1 MKQETFGW
9 SISNTYEQLPKRFYS
24 FAKNSAFPKSSLV
37 IYNEDLAKQLG
48 ISEELKKLSDEQKS
62 ELFVGNTFLDGM
74 RPISQAYAG
83 HQFGYFTTLGDGR
96 AILLAEQ
103 NTADGKTYDIQLKG
117 SGRTPYSRGGD
128 GKAVIGPM
136 LREYLISE
144 AMHGLGIATTRS
156 LAVCLTGEN
165 VFRYEYLPGAV
176 LVRIASSHL
185 RVGTFEFAY
194 LGDDSDV
201 KALADYAI
209 KRHYPYIQNDENP
222 YQSLLREVIKKQAN
236 LIAKWQLVG
245 FIHGVMNTDNMSI
258 CGESIDYGPC
268 AFMDKY
274 DPKIVFSSIDRH
286 SRYSYEHQPPIG
298 HWNLSVFAD
307 ALLPILDENQDKA
320 IKIAEDELAKYLP
333 IFKDAFLS
341 GMREKLGLI
350 KEQENDEVLVSELL
364 NLMYKNGSDYTN
376 TFVRLSLEVG
386 EQDGSYLQ
394 GTSELFNDI
403 EFKKWQEKWHESIE
417 ISEQNMQKVYEIMK
431 NANPFVIPRNHLVES
446 ALSNATKGD
455 YKEFNELLKV
465 LQKPYEY
472 DFKNSKYQELPSVS
486 MAAYKTFCGT

>member
-24 FAKNSAFPKSSLV
+24 FAKNSAFPKPSLV

-117 SGRTPYSRGGD
+117 SGQTPYSRGGD

-144 AMHGLGIATTRS
+144 AMHGLNIATTRS

-176 LVRIASSHL
+176 LVRVASSHL

-274 DPKIVFSSIDRH
+274 DPKTVFSSIDRH

-417 ISEQNMQKVYEIMK
+417 ISEQNMQKAYEMMK